1 MTMAFNPQQFKQKKK
16 RAVDPNAP
24 PRPNL
29 MSHDKTIREGR
40 VEFDRLRD
48 LVNQQAD
55 EIAAL
60 KNKYNNMQSSVDR
73 ILSYLSKGW
82 SKKE

>member
-1 MTMAFNPQQFKQKKK
+1 MFKQKKK
-16 RAVDPNAP
+16 REVDPNAP

-29 MSHDKTIREGR
+29 MSHDKTIRESR

-55 EIAAL
+55 EIASL

-82 SKKE
+82 NKK

>member
-1 MTMAFNPQQFKQKKK
+1 MFNPKMFKQKKK
-16 RAVDPNAP
+16 REVDPNAP

-29 MSHDKTIREGR
+29 LSHDKTIRESK

-73 ILSYLSKGW
+73 ILNYLSKGF
-82 SKKE
+82 SKK

>member
-1 MTMAFNPQQFKQKKK
+1 MFNPKMFKQKKK
-16 RAVDPNAP
+16 REVDPNAP

-29 MSHDKTIREGR
+29 MSHDKTIRESR

-73 ILSYLSKGW
+73 ILNYLSKGW
-82 SKKE
+82 NKK

>member
-1 MTMAFNPQQFKQKKK
+1 MFNPKMFKQKKK
-16 RAVDPNAP
+16 REVDPNAP

-29 MSHDKTIREGR
+29 MSHDKTIRESR

-55 EIAAL
+55 EITTL

-82 SKKE
+82 NKK

>member
-1 MTMAFNPQQFKQKKK
+1 MFNPKMFKQKKK
-16 RAVDPNAP
+16 REVDPNAP

-29 MSHDKTIREGR
+29 LSHDKTIREGR
-40 VEFDRLRD
+40 IEFDRLRD

-55 EIAAL
+55 EITAL
-60 KNKYNNMQSSVDR
+60 KNKYNNMQSGVDR

-82 SKKE
+82 NKK

>member
-1 MTMAFNPQQFKQKKK
+1 MFNPKMFKQKKK
-16 RAVDPNAP
+16 REVDPNAP

-29 MSHDKTIREGR
+29 MSHDKTIRESK

-82 SKKE
+82 SKK

>member
-1 MTMAFNPQQFKQKKK
+1 MFNPKMFKQKKK
-16 RAVDPNAP
+16 REVDPNAP

-29 MSHDKTIREGR
+29 MSHDKTIRESR
-40 VEFDRLRD
+40 VEFDKLRD
-48 LVNQQAD
+48 LVNRQAD

-82 SKKE
+82 NKK

>member
-1 MTMAFNPQQFKQKKK
+1 MFKQKKK
-16 RAVDPNAP
+16 REVDPNAP

-29 MSHDKTIREGR
+29 MSHDKTIRESK

-48 LVNQQAD
+48 LVDQQAD

-73 ILSYLSKGW
+73 ILNYLSKGF
-82 SKKE
+82 SKK

>member
-1 MTMAFNPQQFKQKKK
+1 MFNPKMFKQKKK
-16 RAVDPNAP
+16 REVDPNAP

-82 SKKE
+82 NKK

>member
-1 MTMAFNPQQFKQKKK
+1 MFNPKMFKQKKK
-16 RAVDPNAP
+16 REVDPNAP

-55 EIAAL
+55 EIASL
-60 KNKYNNMQSSVDR
+60 KTKYNNMQSSVDK

-82 SKKE
+82 NKK

>member
-1 MTMAFNPQQFKQKKK
+1 MFKQKKK
-16 RAVDPNAP
+16 REVDPNAP

-29 MSHDKTIREGR
+29 MSHDKTIRESR
-40 VEFDRLRD
+40 IEFDRLRD

-82 SKKE
+82 SKK

>member
-1 MTMAFNPQQFKQKKK
+1 MFKQKKK
-16 RAVDPNAP
+16 REVDPNAP

-55 EIAAL
+55 EIASL
-60 KNKYNNMQSSVDR
+60 KTKYNNMQSSVDK

-82 SKKE
+82 NKK

>member
-1 MTMAFNPQQFKQKKK
+1 
-16 RAVDPNAP
+16 
-24 PRPNL
+24 
-29 MSHDKTIREGR
+29 MSHDKTIRESR

-55 EIAAL
+55 EITAL

-73 ILSYLSKGW
+73 ILGYLSKGW
-82 SKKE
+82 NKK

>member
-1 MTMAFNPQQFKQKKK
+1 MFNPKMFKQKKK
-16 RAVDPNAP
+16 REVDPNAP

-29 MSHDKTIREGR
+29 MSHDKTIRESKI
-40 VEFDRLRD
+40 EFDRLRD

-82 SKKE
+82 SKK

>member
-1 MTMAFNPQQFKQKKK
+1 MAFNPKMFKQKKK
-16 RAVDPNAP
+16 REVDPNAP

-29 MSHDKTIREGR
+29 MSHDKTIREGK

-48 LVNQQAD
+48 VVNRQAE
-55 EIAAL
+55 EIASL

-82 SKKE
+82 SKK

>member
-1 MTMAFNPQQFKQKKK
+1 MFKQKKK
-16 RAVDPNAP
+16 REVDPNAP

-82 SKKE
+82 NKK

>member
-1 MTMAFNPQQFKQKKK
+1 MAFNPKQFKQKKK
-16 RAVDPNAP
+16 REVDPNAP

-29 MSHDKTIREGR
+29 MSHDKTIRESR
-40 VEFDRLRD
+40 VEFDRLKD

-82 SKKE
+82 NKK

>member
-1 MTMAFNPQQFKQKKK
+1 MAFNPNQFKQKKK

-29 MSHDKTIREGR
+29 MSHDKTIRESR

-60 KNKYNNMQSSVDR
+60 KNKYNNMQSSVDK

-82 SKKE
+82 NKK

>member
-1 MTMAFNPQQFKQKKK
+1 MFNPKMFKQKKK
-16 RAVDPNAP
+16 REVDPNAP

-29 MSHDKTIREGR
+29 MSHDKTIRESR

-48 LVNQQAD
+48 LVNHQAD

-82 SKKE
+82 NKK

>member
-1 MTMAFNPQQFKQKKK
+1 MFNPKMFKQKKK
-16 RAVDPNAP
+16 REVDPNAP

-29 MSHDKTIREGR
+29 MSHDKTIRESK

-48 LVNQQAD
+48 LVHLQAD

-73 ILSYLSKGW
+73 ILNYLSKGF
-82 SKKE
+82 SKK

>member
-1 MTMAFNPQQFKQKKK
+1 MFNPKMFKQKKK
-16 RAVDPNAP
+16 REVDPNAP

-29 MSHDKTIREGR
+29 MSHDKTIRESR
-40 VEFDRLRD
+40 VEFDRLKD

-82 SKKE
+82 NKK

>member
-1 MTMAFNPQQFKQKKK
+1 MFNPKMFKQKKK
-16 RAVDPNAP
+16 REVDPNAP

-29 MSHDKTIREGR
+29 MSHDKTIRESR
-40 VEFDRLRD
+40 IEFDRLRD

-55 EIAAL
+55 EITAL
-60 KNKYNNMQSSVDR
+60 KNKYNNMQSGVDR

-82 SKKE
+82 NKK

>member
-1 MTMAFNPQQFKQKKK
+1 MFKQKKK
-16 RAVDPNAP
+16 REVDPNAP

-29 MSHDKTIREGR
+29 LSHDKTIRESK

-73 ILSYLSKGW
+73 ILNYLSKGF
-82 SKKE
+82 SKK

>member
-1 MTMAFNPQQFKQKKK
+1 MFNPKMFKQKKK

-29 MSHDKTIREGR
+29 MSHDKTIRESR
-40 VEFDRLRD
+40 IEFDRLRD

-60 KNKYNNMQSSVDR
+60 KSKYSNMQSSVDR

-82 SKKE
+82 NKK

>member
-1 MTMAFNPQQFKQKKK
+1 MTMAFNPNQFKQKKK
-16 RAVDPNAP
+16 REVDPNAP

-29 MSHDKTIREGR
+29 MSHDKTIRESR
-40 VEFDRLRD
+40 VEFDRLKD

-82 SKKE
+82 NKK